1 MGKRALLDAALAARK
16 NAYAPYSGYRVGA
29 ALLAKDGRVF
39 TGSNLENASYGAT
52 ICAER
57 SAFAAAVSA
66 GVREFSAIA
75 VAGGKGA
82 QADPVAPPC
91 GICRQVMAEF
101 CAGDLAVIL
110 GDEKNLKAYSLN
122 EILPLSFDAS
132 NLEE

>member
-1 MGKRALLDAALAARK
+1 MDQRALLDAALAAR
-16 NAYAPYSGYRVGA
+16 NYAYAPYSGYRVGA
-29 ALLAKDGRVF
+29 ALLAADGRLF
-39 TGSNLENASYGAT
+39 TGSNVENASYGAT

-82 QADPVAPPC
+82 KADPAAPPC
-91 GICRQVMAEF
+91 GLCRQVMAEF
-101 CAGDLAVIL
+101 CRDDFAVIL
-110 GDEKNLKAYSLN
+110 GNEEDMKAYCFKD
-122 EILPLSFDAS
+122 IFPLGFDAS